1 VEGTVLRLD
10 GTAAAGRQA
19 FVSCGD
25 LIGAYSEHTDD
36 AGRFAVEAVYTNA
49 DTLFRPHPPRDPG
62 GRFLVNCDVTAEV
75 RRDVVVRDSVVVP
88 FAQTRQEVAPVLVEL
103 RETNP

>member
-1 VEGTVLRLD
+1 VEP
-10 GTAAAGRQA
+10 
-19 FVSCGD
+19 
-25 LIGAYSEHTDD
+25 
-36 AGRFAVEAVYTNA
+36 VYTNA

-62 GRFLVNCDVTAEV
+62 GRFLVNCAVTAEV